1 MKRIVL
7 LGIFTAFFMT
17 ACAQDDSPNT
27 EIPSVVLNT
36 FESEFGNPVNTDW
49 EAKGED
55 YEVEFE
61 VDTIDHTALISNTGE
76 VLKYKKDITEAELPE
91 EIKTVLQREF
101 SDKKFDDFE
110 MVMIGNVKY
119 YQFEIEGTLRDKD
132 MIFTSTGE
140 MASEVP
146 YWD

>member
-7 LGIFTAFFMT
+7 LGIFTSFFMT
-17 ACAQDDSPNT
+17 ACAQDDAPNT
-27 EIPSVVLNT
+27 EIPSVVLNA
-36 FESEFGNPVNTDW
+36 FESEFGNPVKTDW
-49 EAKGED
+49 ETKGED

-61 VDTIDHTALISNTGE
+61 LQNIEHTALMSNTGE

-91 EIKTVLQREF
+91 EIKAVLQREF

-110 MVMIGNVKY
+110 LLMIDTVGY
-119 YQFEIEGTLRDKD
+119 YQFEIEGTFRDKD

-140 MASEVP
+140 MASEVSV
-146 YWD
+146 WD